1 MKENKMFRQVVNEIY
16 TTDIQS
22 VILSELNKSQEN
34 IKICVAW
41 INFKVFEEI
50 LIGKIVSGVK
60 VEIICDFNESNIN
73 IWKSSRLKNYISITF
88 IKNPIPDRLMHNKF
102 CIIDDSISI
111 NGSYNWSTSAS
122 YHYENIV
129 ITRYDYPLIRH
140 FKHVFADLEYM
151 GAMSPEKFNSNA
163 INEST
168 NTFNL
173 GTYGSPSGILG
184 ISDLNIW
191 CANLTENTATRIASM
206 QMPNFYDIL
215 DYDVDY
221 TSYHDKKEYEKDL
234 FIQERMQMR
243 ELQQFFSNT
252 ELPVHAIGTAAI
264 ANSHEVIEYGEP
276 EVKIISLTWIDMRYK
291 NILPASFAAEGDFA
305 RIWMELYFS
314 N

>member
-1 MKENKMFRQVVNEIY
+1 MFRQVVNESY

-22 VILSELNKSQEN
+22 VILTELNKSQEN

-41 INFKVFEEI
+41 INFIVFEEI
-50 LIGKIVSGVK
+50 LIEKIVSGVE
-60 VEIICDFNESNIN
+60 VEIICDFNESNIS
-73 IWKSSRLKNYISITF
+73 IWQKSRLKNFIGLIF
-88 IKNPIPDRLMHNKF
+88 IKNPIPGRLMHNKF
-102 CIIDDSISI
+102 CIIDDSILI

-151 GAMSPEKFNSNA
+151 GAMSDEKFNSNA

-173 GTYGSPSGILG
+173 GTYGSPSGIFG
-184 ISDLNIW
+184 VSDLNVW
-191 CANLTENTATRIASM
+191 SANLTENTANRIAFM

-215 DYDVDY
+215 DYY
-221 TSYHDKKEYEKDL
+221 LEPTSYHDKKEYEKDL
-234 FIQERMQMR
+234 FIQERIQMR
-243 ELQQFFSNT
+243 ELQQFFINAK
-252 ELPVHAIGTAAI
+252 LPVHAIGTAAI

-276 EVKIISLTWIDMRYK
+276 EVRIISLTWIVMIYN